1 MNELIADCLSHLCR
15 LNLTPRLMNQL
26 LKSMLA
32 GVKFSFDPTAKLGLD
47 VASCILTRA
56 PVGEESEERRKY
68 VIRPPIEKLRYSPNM
83 KKNIGMIAGGTGIT
97 PMLQVIKAIL
107 KNPDDNTQVT
117 FYFRL

>member
-1 MNELIADCLSHLCR
+1 
-15 LNLTPRLMNQL
+15 MNQL

-83 KKNIGMIAGGTGIT
+83 KKNIGMVFYTVDKPSKNWRGGAGYASKDMVLKGLPSPGEET
-97 PMLQVIKAIL
+97 LIL
-107 KNPDDNTQVT
+107 V
-117 FYFRL
+117 R